1 MTNFQ
6 DQPTDPSGTPSQ
18 SESLRISLAEQTRQ
32 LMDEL
37 HAEALAED
45 SAAPLPA
52 PLPGSFDV
60 MAEIGRLQ
68 ARLTEVHLI
77 ENAVQEAFLA
87 ARFVMHAATD
97 ERRKVQAEIDRLARE
112 ASSRPL
118 SAPQTDEQAPVR
130 GTGTLGAQNGPQG
143 VYPFYWAPGKAF
155 RWRSPRLGT
164 ERTGHLV
171 RKSGDYWA
179 VDLDL
184 LDSSGSFRTTL
195 REDQLL
201 SALD

>member
-6 DQPTDPSGTPSQ
+6 DQPMDPSGTPSQ

-45 SAAPLPA
+45 PA
-52 PLPGSFDV
+52 RSPGRFLDV
-60 MAEIGRLQ
+60 LAEIGRLQ
-68 ARLTEVHLI
+68 ARLTEVRLI

-87 ARFVMHAATD
+87 ARSVMHAAID
-97 ERRKVQAEIDRLARE
+97 ERRKVQAEIDRLTRE

-118 SAPQTDEQAPVR
+118 SAPQTDEQAPAPVR
-130 GTGTLGAQNGPQG
+130 GTGTLGAQNGSQG

>member
-1 MTNFQ
+1 
-6 DQPTDPSGTPSQ
+6 
-18 SESLRISLAEQTRQ
+18 
-32 LMDEL
+32 MDEL
-37 HAEALAED
+37 HAKALAED
-45 SAAPLPA
+45 AARS
-52 PLPGSFDV
+52 PGRFLDV
-60 MAEIGRLQ
+60 LAEIGRLQ
-68 ARLTEVHLI
+68 AKLTEMHRI

-87 ARFVMHAATD
+87 VRSVMHAAID
-97 ERRKVQAEIDRLARE
+97 ERRKVEAEIGRLARE

-184 LDSSGSFRTTL
+184 LDSFGSFRTTL